1 MDKNKMNGKM
11 NEKVNET
18 LQKCCSHN
26 I

>member
-1 MDKNKMNGKM
+1 M